1 MQTRNKKARITY
13 ITYKDFVAEMNHLVR
28 SVSDTY
34 GAIQLSYIRELYTF
48 IQANIVN
55 VYMAEV
61 HDFPEKYTK
70 FAQLI
75 AVIYR
80 KSDEFLHQINAD
92 AGKMS
97 GVFDA
102 IQGAR
107 AQIFEIA
114 EPVNAPEV
122 YPEVV

>member
-1 MQTRNKKARITY
+1 MQTRNKKMRVSYMTY
-13 ITYKDFVAEMNHLVR
+13 RDFVAEMNHLVR
-28 SVSDTY
+28 TVSDTY
-34 GAIQLSYIRELYTF
+34 GATQLSYIRELYTF
-48 IQANIVN
+48 IHVNLVN

-70 FAQLI
+70 FAQLV

-80 KSDEFLHQINAD
+80 KSDEFLHQINED
-92 AGKMS
+92 ACKSS

-102 IQGAR
+102 IQCAR

-114 EPVNAPEV
+114 EPVNVPEV